1 MIVNKRMRM
10 KVKLKREREKMFETL
25 RESERMYCTTGSF
38 FLFVLM
44 YVCSVNERKRDEI
57 IIRRRLPSEIEIVS
71 GRERR
76 SLYPKKIPSVL
87 KCGSVWVWN
96 QKDNKKKY
104 HQESLR
110 NKPTKLSC
118 VIDSPYCSRTFPI
131 YKRRENGSFRQRSSF
146 IYLWLK
152 ITKKCFVFFEV
163 VYILRLR
170 GSAKTISQSSKSR
183 MSLNAKSGREVFTIP
198 SNSLPIR
205 SRLTFFMSA
214 FFNKKRYITNE

>member
-87 KCGSVWVWN
+87 KCGSV
-96 QKDNKKKY
+96 
-104 HQESLR
+104 
-110 NKPTKLSC
+110 
-118 VIDSPYCSRTFPI
+118 
-131 YKRRENGSFRQRSSF
+131 
-146 IYLWLK
+146 
-152 ITKKCFVFFEV
+152 
-163 VYILRLR
+163 
-170 GSAKTISQSSKSR
+170 
-183 MSLNAKSGREVFTIP
+183 
-198 SNSLPIR
+198 
-205 SRLTFFMSA
+205 
-214 FFNKKRYITNE
+214 